1 MMNKKER
8 EKMSNQNNQGGNN
21 PKPVKTYDEPFGGQH
36 ITPQAPKPAPVPA
49 PKPVKK

>member
-8 EKMSNQNNQGGNN
+8 EKMSNQNNQGGNGKVKVQDS
-21 PKPVKTYDEPFGGQH
+21 PKGPYSSTSDK
-36 ITPQAPKPAPVPA
+36 PA

>member
-1 MMNKKER
+1 
-8 EKMSNQNNQGGNN
+8 MSNQNNNQGGNN

-36 ITPQAPKPAPVPA
+36 ITPQAPKPTPVPA